1 MKIEDSLGPYR
12 IVEKLGQGGM
22 GEVFRA
28 RDTRLN
34 RDVAIKVLPEI
45 FAADPDRLARFQR
58 EAQVLAALNH
68 PNIAHVHGLVEVH
81 STSAGQASAPALV
94 MELVEGDDLS
104 TLIARG
110 PMPAA
115 DAIPIIR
122 QIAEAL
128 EAAHDLNIVHRDL
141 KPANVKVRADGA
153 VKVLDFGL
161 AKALVPEGAS
171 ATAGA
176 TMTSPAMTGLGVVLG
191 TAAYMSPEQAR
202 GRPVDKRTD
211 IWAFGV
217 VALEMLT
224 GRPVFAADTMSDTVA
239 AVLTREPDVSA
250 LPADT
255 PASLRLLLKRCLER
269 DPKLRLRDIGEARI
283 ALTQPGEERP
293 ARPVS
298 QASNASRLAIG
309 ALSAALILA
318 LIGLVAT
325 IGSNRSSSTR
335 PAQGVMRFPILVADG
350 EVAAEVKISPD
361 GRYVAIL
368 AVGPRS
374 AIRLRRL
381 DSSET
386 TLLPDTAGAGSV
398 FWAPDSQ
405 GIGVIGRDRKL
416 WKGDVS
422 GRSVAEWSNGAN
434 GDTDGGGAWSAAG
447 VVLFGTGRSIHR
459 MPESGGPTTEVA
471 LDDGQGS
478 NAWRGKPQFL
488 PDGNHFLYFV
498 RIAGGPGEIRVGSLD
513 SNQTTLVGRA
523 DSAAVFSP
531 EGYLVFLRGTTL
543 VAQKFDSKTLALSG
557 STVDIAADAA
567 PGMLSNAASFDISGN
582 GILTFLRTRAGY
594 DGKLVWFDR
603 SGTEL
608 GSVPQPAGVEPLNPS
623 LSRGGKHLAI
633 NRMDPVT
640 GNWDIWTIDIDTGIP
655 ARLTTDPAQDA
666 DAVWSPD
673 GNEVVFVSN
682 RNGGYGL
689 YRKSLTGSGTEE
701 RILTAGSEPR
711 ATDWTR
717 DGAFV
722 IYEVDGN
729 VMALPMTGSDR
740 TPRPVATSPFQE
752 YGASTSPDGH
762 WIAYAAEDTGEFQV
776 YVQPFPDGGP
786 KKRVS
791 SVFGI
796 HPRWRGD
803 GRELFYWQP
812 PLGLM
817 AVELSYDAT
826 GIRAQAPK
834 PPLPPH
840 VNILNLIDHRHH
852 HAIGADGKRFLLRQA
867 AGPPTPPITVIVNW
881 TDALGSATGPLKP

>member
-1 MKIEDSLGPYR
+1 MNIGPYR
-12 IVEKLGQGGM
+12 VLAKLGEGGM
-22 GEVFRA
+22 GEVYRA
-28 RDTRLN
+28 RDTKLN
-34 RDVAIKVLPEI
+34 RDVALKVLPEA
-45 FAADPDRLARFQR
+45 FANDPDRLTRFQR
-58 EAQVLAALNH
+58 EAETLAALNH
-68 PNIAHVHGLVEVH
+68 ANIAHVHGLEEVP
-81 STSAGQASAPALV
+81 STRPGQPAVRALV
-94 MELVEGDDLS
+94 MELVEGDDLA

-110 PMPAA
+110 PIPVAE
-115 DAIPIIR
+115 AIPISR

-176 TMTSPAMTGLGVVLG
+176 TMTSPAMTGFGVILG

-202 GRPVDKRTD
+202 GKPVDKRAD

-217 VALEMLT
+217 VVLEMLT
-224 GRPVFAADTMSDTVA
+224 GRPVFGANTMSDTIA
-239 AVLTREPDVSA
+239 AVLTRAPDLSA
-250 LPADT
+250 LPVDT
-255 PASLRLLLKRCLER
+255 PAFLRRLLKRCLER

-283 ALTQPGEERP
+283 LLTQPGEERP
-293 ARPVS
+293 DRPVA

-325 IGSNRSSSTR
+325 IRSNRSSSTR
-335 PAQGVMRFPILVADG
+335 PAQGVMRFPILVPDG

-374 AIRLRRL
+374 AIRVRRL

-398 FWAPDSQ
+398 FWAPDSH

-422 GRSVAEWSNGAN
+422 GRSLAEWSNGAN
-434 GDTDGGGAWSAAG
+434 GDIEGGGTWSAAG
-447 VVLFGTGRSIHR
+447 VVLFGTGSSIHR

-471 LDDGQGS
+471 LDDGQAP
-478 NAWRGKPQFL
+478 NAWRGKPRFL

-498 RIAGGPGEIRVGSLD
+498 SRSGGPGEIRVGSLD
-513 SNQTTLVGRA
+513 SKQTTLVGRA

-543 VAQKFDSKTLALSG
+543 VAQNFDPKVLALSG
-557 STVDIAADAA
+557 SAVDIAPDAA
-567 PGMLSNAASFDISGN
+567 PGMLSNAPSFDISGN
-582 GILTFLRTRAGY
+582 GILTYLRTRGGY

-623 LSRGGKHLAI
+623 LSRDGRRLAI

-640 GNWDIWTIDIDTGIP
+640 GNWDIWTIDLDTGIP
-655 ARLTTDPAQDA
+655 TRLTTDPAQDA

-717 DGAFV
+717 DRAFV

-729 VMALPMTGSDR
+729 VMALPMTGSNR
-740 TPRPVATSPFQE
+740 TPLPVATSPFRE

-776 YVQPFPDGGP
+776 YVQPFPGGGP

-791 SVFGI
+791 SIFGI

-803 GRELFYWQP
+803 GQELFYWQP

-817 AVELSYDAT
+817 SVALSYDAS
-826 GIRAQAPK
+826 GIRAQAPR

-867 AGPPTPPITVIVNW
+867 AGPPAPPITVIVNW
-881 TDALGSATGPLKP
+881 TEGITNR

>member
-1 MKIEDSLGPYR
+1 
-12 IVEKLGQGGM
+12 
-22 GEVFRA
+22 
-28 RDTRLN
+28 
-34 RDVAIKVLPEI
+34 
-45 FAADPDRLARFQR
+45 
-58 EAQVLAALNH
+58 
-68 PNIAHVHGLVEVH
+68 
-81 STSAGQASAPALV
+81 
-94 MELVEGDDLS
+94 
-104 TLIARG
+104 
-110 PMPAA
+110 
-115 DAIPIIR
+115 
-122 QIAEAL
+122 
-128 EAAHDLNIVHRDL
+128 
-141 KPANVKVRADGA
+141 
-153 VKVLDFGL
+153 
-161 AKALVPEGAS
+161 
-171 ATAGA
+171 
-176 TMTSPAMTGLGVVLG
+176 MTGLGVILG

-202 GRPVDKRTD
+202 GKPVDKRAD

-224 GRPVFAADTMSDTVA
+224 GRLVFAADTMSDTVA
-239 AVLTREPDVSA
+239 AVLTREADLSA

-255 PASLRLLLKRCLER
+255 PAFLRRLLKRCLER

-283 ALTQPGEERP
+283 ALTHSGEERP
-293 ARPVS
+293 DRPVS
-298 QASNASRLAIG
+298 QISNVSRLAVG

-325 IGSNRSSSTR
+325 IGSNRSSSTG
-335 PAQGVMRFPILVADG
+335 PAQGVMRFPILVPEG

-361 GRYVAIL
+361 GRYVAIVS
-368 AVGPRS
+368 VGPRS
-374 AIRLRRL
+374 EIRVRRL
-381 DSSET
+381 DSFET
-386 TLLPDTAGAGSV
+386 TLLPATAEAGAGSV
-398 FWAPDSQ
+398 FWAPDSH
-405 GIGVIGRDRKL
+405 GFGVIGRDRKL

-422 GRSVAEWSNGAN
+422 GRSLAEWSNSAN
-434 GDTDGGGAWSAAG
+434 GDTDGGGTWSAAG

-498 RIAGGPGEIRVGSLD
+498 RMAGGPGEIRVGSLA
-513 SNQTTLVGRA
+513 SKQTTLVGRA

-531 EGYLVFLRGTTL
+531 EGYLVFLRGTML
-543 VAQKFDSKTLALSG
+543 VAQKFDPKTFALSG
-557 STVDIAADAA
+557 SVVDIAPDAA
-567 PGMLSNAASFDISGN
+567 PGMLSNAPSFDISGN
-582 GILTFLRTRAGY
+582 GILTYLRTRAGY

-608 GSVPQPAGVEPLNPS
+608 GSVPPPAGVEPLNPS
-623 LSRGGKHLAI
+623 LSRDGKRLAM

-640 GNWDIWTIDIDTGIP
+640 GNWDIWTIDVDTGIP
-655 ARLTTDPAQDA
+655 TRLTTDPAQDA

-673 GNEVVFVSN
+673 GTEVVFVSN
-682 RNGGYGL
+682 RNGEYGL
-689 YRKSLTGSGTEE
+689 YRKGLTGSGTEE

-717 DGAFV
+717 DRAFV

-817 AVELSYDAT
+817 AVELSYDPA

-867 AGPPTPPITVIVNW
+867 AGPPAPPITVIVNW
-881 TDALGSATGPLKP
+881 TEGITSR

>member
-1 MKIEDSLGPYR
+1 MNIGPYR
-12 IVEKLGQGGM
+12 VLVKLGEGGM
-22 GEVFRA
+22 GEVYRA
-28 RDTRLN
+28 RDTKLN
-34 RDVAIKVLPEI
+34 RDVALKLLPEA
-45 FAADPDRLARFQR
+45 FANNPDRLTRFQR
-58 EAQVLAALNH
+58 EAETLAALNH
-68 PNIAHVHGLVEVH
+68 TNIATVHAIEEVP
-81 STSAGQASAPALV
+81 STRSGKQPVRALV
-94 MELVEGDDLS
+94 MELIEGDDLS

-110 PMPAA
+110 PIPAA
-115 DAIPIIR
+115 EALPILR

-141 KPANVKVRADGA
+141 KPANVKVRADGT

-161 AKALVPEGAS
+161 AKAMDALSGDRVP
-171 ATAGA
+171 AGA
-176 TMTSPAMTGLGVVLG
+176 RMTSLAMTGEGVILG

-202 GRPVDKRTD
+202 GKPVDKRAD

-239 AVLTREPDVSA
+239 ALLTRELDLSA

-255 PASLRLLLKRCLER
+255 PAFLRSLLKRCLER
-269 DPKLRLRDIGEARI
+269 EPKLRLRDIGEARI
-283 ALTQPGEERP
+283 ALAHPGEERP
-293 ARPVS
+293 DRPVS
-298 QASNASRLAIG
+298 KASTASRPAIG

-318 LIGLVAT
+318 LIGLAAT
-325 IGSNRSSSTR
+325 IGSNRSSPVR
-335 PAQGVMRFPILVADG
+335 PPQGVMRFPILVPDG

-361 GRYVAIL
+361 GRHVAIL

-374 AIRLRRL
+374 AVRVRRL

-386 TLLPDTAGAGSV
+386 TLLADTAGAGSV
-398 FWAPDSQ
+398 FWAPDSH

-416 WKGDVS
+416 WKTDVS
-422 GRSVAEWSNGAN
+422 GRSLAEWSTGAN
-434 GDTDGGGAWSAAG
+434 GDIEGGGTWSAAG

-488 PDGNHFLYFV
+488 PDGSHFLYFV
-498 RIAGGPGEIRVGSLD
+498 RMSGGPGAIRVGSLD
-513 SNQTTLVGRA
+513 SKQTTFVSRA
-523 DSAAVFSP
+523 DSAAVFSA

-543 VAQKFDSKTLALSG
+543 VAQKFDPTTFALSG
-557 STVDIAADAA
+557 SVVDIAPDAA
-567 PGMLSNAASFDISGN
+567 PGMLSNAPSFDISGN
-582 GILTFLRTRAGY
+582 GILTYLRTRAGY

-608 GSVPQPAGVEPLNPS
+608 GSVPQSGGVEALNPS
-623 LSRGGKHLAI
+623 LSRDGKRLAM

-640 GNWDIWTIDIDTGIP
+640 GNWDIWTIDLDTGIST
-655 ARLTTDPAQDA
+655 RLTTDPAQDA

-689 YRKSLTGSGTEE
+689 YRKSLTGSGPEE
-701 RILTAGSEPR
+701 QILTAGSEPR

-717 DGAFV
+717 DGAFIV
-722 IYEVDGN
+722 YEVDGN

-740 TPRPVATSPFQE
+740 TPRAVAASPFQE

-776 YVQPFPDGGP
+776 YVQPFPEGGP

-803 GRELFYWQP
+803 GQELFYWQP

-817 AVELSYDAT
+817 AVELTYDAT

-834 PPLPPH
+834 PSLPPH
-840 VNILNLIDHRHH
+840 IDILNLIDHRHH

-867 AGPPTPPITVIVNW
+867 AGPPAPPITVIVNW
-881 TDALGSATGPLKP
+881 TEGITNR

>member
-1 MKIEDSLGPYR
+1 MDIGPYR
-12 IVEKLGQGGM
+12 VLAKLGEGGM
-22 GEVFRA
+22 GEVYRA
-28 RDTRLN
+28 RDSKLN
-34 RDVAIKVLPEI
+34 RQVALKVLPET
-45 FAADPDRLARFQR
+45 FAHDPDRLTRFQR
-58 EAQVLAALNH
+58 EAQTLAALNH
-68 PNIAHVHGLVEVH
+68 PNIAHVHGLEEGS
-81 STSAGQASAPALV
+81 STSAGQASVPALV

-115 DAIPIIR
+115 EAVPIMR

-141 KPANVKVRADGA
+141 KPANIKVRSDGT

-161 AKALVPEGAS
+161 AKAMDALLGDRLAP
-171 ATAGA
+171 GA
-176 TMTSPAMTGLGVVLG
+176 TMTSPAVTGLGVVLG

-202 GRPVDKRTD
+202 GKAVDKRAD

-224 GRPVFAADTMSDTVA
+224 GRPLFAADTMSDTIA
-239 AVLTREPDVSA
+239 AVLTREPDLSA

-255 PASLRLLLKRCLER
+255 PPFLRSLLKRCLER

-283 ALTQPGEERP
+283 ALAQPGEERP
-293 ARPVS
+293 DRPMS
-298 QASNASRLAIG
+298 RASNASRVAIG
-309 ALSAALILA
+309 ALTAALVLA
-318 LIGLVAT
+318 LIGLVSML
-325 IGSNRSSSTR
+325 GSNRSSSTQR
-335 PAQGVMRFPILVADG
+335 EQGVIRFPILVPDG

-361 GRYVAIL
+361 GRYVAIV

-374 AIRLRRL
+374 EIRIRRL

-386 TLLPDTAGAGSV
+386 TLLPDTAGAGSI
-398 FWAPDSQ
+398 FWAPDSH

-416 WKGDVS
+416 WKGDVL
-422 GRSVAEWSNGAN
+422 GRPLAEWSNDAN
-434 GDTDGGGAWSAAG
+434 GDTDGGGTWSAAG

-459 MPESGGPTTEVA
+459 MPESGGPTTEVD
-471 LDDGQGS
+471 LEDGHGS

-498 RIAGGPGEIRVGSLD
+498 RMSGGPGEIRVGSLD
-513 SNQTTLVGRA
+513 SKQTTLVARA

-531 EGYLVFLRGTTL
+531 EGYVAFLRGTTL
-543 VAQKFDSKTLALSG
+543 VAQKFDPKTFVLAG
-557 STVDIAADAA
+557 SAVDIAPDAA
-567 PGMLSNAASFDISGN
+567 PGMLSNAPSFDISGN
-582 GILTFLRTRAGY
+582 GILTYLRTRAGY

-603 SGTEL
+603 AGNEL
-608 GSVPQPAGVEPLNPS
+608 GSVPQPAGIEHLNPS
-623 LSRGGKHLAI
+623 LSRDGKRLAV
-633 NRMDPVT
+633 NRMDPAT
-640 GNWDIWTIDIDTGIP
+640 GNWDIWTIDLDTGIP
-655 ARLTTDPAQDA
+655 TRLTTDPAQDA

-682 RNGGYGL
+682 RNGEYGL

-701 RILTAGSEPR
+701 RILTASSEPR

-717 DGAFV
+717 DRAFV

-817 AVELSYDAT
+817 AVELSYDAA

-852 HAIGADGKRFLLRQA
+852 HAVSADGKRFLLRQA
-867 AGPPTPPITVIVNW
+867 AGPRAPPITVIVNW
-881 TDALGSATGPLKP
+881 TGILAKRD

>member
-1 MKIEDSLGPYR
+1 MDALLG
-12 IVEKLGQGGM
+12 
-22 GEVFRA
+22 
-28 RDTRLN
+28 
-34 RDVAIKVLPEI
+34 
-45 FAADPDRLARFQR
+45 DRLA
-58 EAQVLAALNH
+58 
-68 PNIAHVHGLVEVH
+68 
-81 STSAGQASAPALV
+81 T
-94 MELVEGDDLS
+94 
-104 TLIARG
+104 
-110 PMPAA
+110 
-115 DAIPIIR
+115 
-122 QIAEAL
+122 
-128 EAAHDLNIVHRDL
+128 
-141 KPANVKVRADGA
+141 
-153 VKVLDFGL
+153 
-161 AKALVPEGAS
+161 
-171 ATAGA
+171 GA

-202 GRPVDKRTD
+202 GKPVDKRAD

-239 AVLTREPDVSA
+239 AVLTREPDLSA

-255 PASLRLLLKRCLER
+255 PASLRHLLKRCLER

-283 ALTQPGEERP
+283 ALAQPMQPESPDR
-293 ARPVS
+293 RS
-298 QASNASRLAIG
+298 STASRVAIG

-318 LIGLVAT
+318 LIGLAAT
-325 IGSNRSSSTR
+325 MGSNRSSSTR
-335 PAQGVMRFPILVADG
+335 TAQGAMRFPILVPDG

-361 GRYVAIL
+361 GRYVAIQT
-368 AVGPRS
+368 VGSRVG
-374 AIRLRRL
+374 IRIRRL

-386 TLLPDTAGAGSV
+386 TLLSDTGEARGI
-398 FWAPDSQ
+398 FWAPDSH
-405 GIGVIGRDRKL
+405 GLGVIGANRKL

-422 GRSVAEWSNGAN
+422 GRPLVEWSSGAD
-434 GDTDGGGAWSAAG
+434 GDIDAGGTWSAAG
-447 VVLFGTGRSIHR
+447 VVLFGTGHSILR
-459 MPESGGPTTEVA
+459 MPDSGGATTEVA
-471 LDDGQGS
+471 LDDGQGP

-498 RIAGGPGEIRVGSLD
+498 RMSGGPGEIRVGSLD
-513 SNQTTLVGRA
+513 SKQTTLVGRA

-543 VAQKFDSKTLALSG
+543 VAQKFDPKTFALSG
-557 STVDIAADAA
+557 SPVDIAADSA
-567 PGMLSNAASFDISGN
+567 PGMLTYSANFDISGN
-582 GILTFLRTRAGY
+582 GVLTYLRTRAGY

-608 GSVPQPAGVEPLNPS
+608 GSVAQPAGIEYLNPS
-623 LSRGGKHLAI
+623 LSRDGKRLAV

-640 GNWDIWTIDIDTGIP
+640 GNWDIWTIDLDTGIP
-655 ARLTTDPAQDA
+655 TRLTSDPAQDS

-673 GNEVVFVSN
+673 GNEVVFVSD
-682 RNGGYGL
+682 RNAGYGL

-701 RILTAGSEPR
+701 RILTASTEPR

-722 IYEVDGN
+722 IYEVDSN
-729 VMALPMTGSDR
+729 IMALPMTGNDR
-740 TPRPVATSPFQE
+740 TPRPIATSPFPE
-752 YGASTSPDGH
+752 YGASTSPDSR
-762 WIAYAAEDTGEFQV
+762 WIAYAAGDTGEFQV

-803 GRELFYWQP
+803 GRELYYWQP

-817 AVELSYDAT
+817 AVELSYDAA

-852 HAIGADGKRFLLRQA
+852 HAVSADGTRFLLRQA
-867 AGPPTPPITVIVNW
+867 AGPPAPPITVIVNW
-881 TDALGSATGPLKP
+881 TDALTKRD